1 MRKKRKGVALLLL
14 FVLLMLPG
22 KVVFADGTS
31 AEGIENEVSGENGER
46 FGTTS
51 PWLSGTQDNSIYEN
65 TIDAGEEEQDISA
78 KTPGRVEKY
87 IAELI
92 RNIASALISLLQDT
106 IGASIDSIIY
116 GRVGS
121 GHPNSVNIYAFELRK
136 GNPYGVTASVCYA
149 LLRGMM
155 FIFLGVSFVFQLAKA
170 AWSGQTAKSR
180 EEIKA
185 ILPTL
190 LMKFCALMLMPYLLD
205 VALYIRDVLLYG
217 IKEVTGQMVT
227 GGATLSLSKS
237 FLMNAERSG
246 TFVDA
251 AMYLGT
257 VVLTIYFVFLY
268 VAVAIDMLVCFVSFP
283 FVCVFHSR
291 KKDLISGWVSTVF
304 SNLMTPVIDAVLLLI
319 PLLTSLM
326 LSDVIRGVSVI
337 QLVMCMLIIPA
348 RVRLKALLGI
358 QSNERNGF
366 LGAMAVMTLARSL
379 ASRIKQ
385 GAGKIAEAVS
395 DAGKSRMHGELAEV
409 DREEEESLLSGG
421 SGTKERQET
430 PAEDSAGQQ
439 VDMEG
444 ALSGEEDVSAAG
456 SMDADSGG
464 LQPDSMDADAGE
476 LQPDSM
482 EASFGERDTGQD
494 AGSPSVGREMSHS
507 GAEITGNTKGDA
519 LREIDRQVDQSQ
531 STLDGLRMERSALV
545 QKDKQL
551 KKQMLDCKR
560 GTEEYKRLEKERANV
575 ESQTADVDNKIAKE
589 SGKLN
594 RLRGQSKEL
603 HAALGMRNTPTQF
616 DEKRAEILRKR
627 ANIDNFE
634 QPEFRGVLTNDQMR
648 VLYRNRAIAK
658 TVKAAAGTVGAVAG
672 GAVAGSASIF
682 LGGSGVAMAAAGGL
696 QAGGSAGEAAVDL
709 SVGAARVIRPAAAKV
724 GKAAYHAADMAASAY
739 LMAKIRPAAMQVP
752 LDTGSP
758 LPPPQADMPS
768 AAVENVETAADMPEN
783 GYEATNVRSRVVLDV
798 QNAIARGMSPKGNA
812 RSGSMLRVLQEA
824 NIEVERE
831 IAILREEGTALTE
844 EAIRSKRI
852 SVQENL
858 LTEEVMAQLE
868 HMSGYQKDTEEY
880 AEAEKLIR
888 EKIGALLA
896 ERDKPLI

>member
-1 MRKKRKGVALLLL
+1 MRKKRKGIALLLL

-31 AEGIENEVSGENGER
+31 EEGIENEVSEGNGER
-46 FGTTS
+46 FDTTS

-348 RVRLKALLGI
+348 RVRLKVLLGI

-385 GAGKIAEAVS
+385 GVGKIAEAVS
-395 DAGKSRMHGELAEV
+395 DAGKGRMHGELAEV

-421 SGTKERQET
+421 SGTKDRQET
-430 PAEDSAGQQ
+430 PAEDSGGQQ
-439 VDMEG
+439 ADMES
-444 ALSGEEDVSAAG
+444 ALPGEEDASAAG
-456 SMDADSGG
+456 SMEADSGG
-464 LQPDSMDADAGE
+464 LQPDDMDADIGG

-482 EASFGERDTGQD
+482 EVSFGEKDTGRD
-494 AGSPSVGREMSHS
+494 AGTPSGGREMSHS
-507 GAEITGNTKGDA
+507 GLEATGNTKGDA

-560 GTEEYKRLEKERANV
+560 GTEEYKRLEKERPNV

-658 TVKAAAGTVGAVAG
+658 MVKAAAGTVGAVAG
-672 GAVAGSASIF
+672 GAVAGSASMF

-696 QAGGSAGEAAVDL
+696 QAGGSAGEVAVDL

-724 GKAAYHAADMAASAY
+724 GKAAYHAADMAASAH

-758 LPPPQADMPS
+758 LPPQQADIPP
-768 AAVENVETAADMPEN
+768 AVETAETAADMPESS
-783 GYEATNVRSRVVLDV
+783 YEARDVRSRVVLDA
-798 QNAIARGMSPKGNA
+798 QNVIARGMSPRGNA
-812 RSGSMLRVLQEA
+812 RSGSMLRVLQQA

-844 EAIRSKRI
+844 EVIRSKRI
-852 SVQENL
+852 SVQEDM
-858 LTEEVMAQLE
+858 LTEEFMAQLE
-868 HMSGYQKDTEEY
+868 YMSGYQKDTEEY

>member
-1 MRKKRKGVALLLL
+1 MRKKGKGIAILLL
-14 FVLLMLPG
+14 FVLLLLPG
-22 KVVFADGTS
+22 KVVFASGTS
-31 AEGIENEVSGENGER
+31 AEGIENEVSEENGDR

-51 PWLSGTQDNSIYEN
+51 PWLSGTQDSSIYEN
-65 TIDAGEEEQDISA
+65 AIDAGEEEQDISA

-92 RNIASALISLLQDT
+92 RNIASALIALLQNT
-106 IGASIDSIIY
+106 IGATIDSIIY

-121 GHPNSVNIYAFELRK
+121 GHPNMVNIYAFELRK

-155 FIFLGVSFVFQLAKA
+155 FVFLGVSFVFQLAKA

-180 EEIKA
+180 EEIKS

-190 LMKFCALMLMPYLLD
+190 LIKFCALMLMPYLLD

-217 IKEVTGQMVT
+217 IKEITGQMVT

-237 FLMNAERSG
+237 FLMNAERTG

-291 KKDLISGWVSTVF
+291 KKDLISGWMSTVF

-326 LSDVIRGVSVI
+326 LSDVIRGVAVI

-366 LGAMAVMTLARSL
+366 LGAMAVMTLTRAL
-379 ASRIKQ
+379 AARIKQ
-385 GAGKIAEAVS
+385 GAGKIAEVVS
-395 DAGKSRMHGELAEV
+395 DAGKSRMHGELAEI
-409 DREEEESLLSGG
+409 DREEEEALLSGDG
-421 SGTKERQET
+421 GMREGQENAAENNGELQAETESGLAGEAGISTSDG
-430 PAEDSAGQQ
+430 AGAGADS
-439 VDMEG
+439 
-444 ALSGEEDVSAAG
+444 
-456 SMDADSGG
+456 DADEMQADNADDADNMDNSAFGG
-464 LQPDSMDADAGE
+464 RDADADADPA
-476 LQPDSM
+476 PDKAEGISRSST
-482 EASFGERDTGQD
+482 EVTGDT
-494 AGSPSVGREMSHS
+494 R
-507 GAEITGNTKGDA
+507 GDA
-519 LREIDRQVDQSQ
+519 LRGIDRQVDQSQ
-531 STLDGLRMERSALV
+531 SKLDDLRMERSSLV

-551 KKQMLDCKR
+551 KRQMLDCKR
-560 GTEEYKRLEKERANV
+560 GSEEYKQLEKERADV
-575 ESQTADVDNKIAKE
+575 ESQTAEIDSRIAQE
-589 SGKLN
+589 NGTLN
-594 RLRGQSKEL
+594 RLRRQSRDI

-616 DEKRAEILRKR
+616 DEKRAEILKKR
-627 ANIDNFE
+627 ANISNFE
-634 QPEFRGVLTNDQMR
+634 QPEFRGVLSNEQMR
-648 VLYRNRAIAK
+648 DLYRNRAIAN

-672 GAVAGSASIF
+672 GAVAGSSAVF

-696 QAGGSAGEAAVDL
+696 RAGGSAGETAVDVTV
-709 SVGAARVIRPAAAKV
+709 SAARVVKPAATKV

-739 LMAKIRPAAMQVP
+739 LMQKIRPAAMRVP
-752 LDTGSP
+752 LDLGN
-758 LPPPQADMPS
+758 MPS
-768 AAVENVETAADMPEN
+768 SGQDISAGVGETAEIMTGEPEN
-783 GYEATNVRSRVVLDV
+783 RHETMDIKAQIVSDAQNVITR
-798 QNAIARGMSPKGNA
+798 AISPKGNA
-812 RSGSMLRVLQEA
+812 KSGSMLRVLQQA
-824 NIEVERE
+824 NIEFERE
-831 IAILREEGTALTE
+831 IAVLREEGTVLTE
-844 EAIRSKRI
+844 DAIRKKRI
-852 SVQENL
+852 SVQENMMI
-858 LTEEVMAQLE
+858 EEFMTQLE
-868 HMSGYQKDTEEY
+868 YTAGYQKDTEEY

-888 EKIGALLA
+888 ERVGALLT
-896 ERDKPLI
+896 ERDKPLV

>member
-1 MRKKRKGVALLLL
+1 MRKKRKGIALLLL

-31 AEGIENEVSGENGER
+31 EEGIENEVSEGNGER
-46 FGTTS
+46 FDTTS

-337 QLVMCMLIIPA
+337 QLVICMLIIPA

-385 GAGKIAEAVS
+385 GVGKIAEAVS

-421 SGTKERQET
+421 SGTKDRQET
-430 PAEDSAGQQ
+430 PAEDSGGQQ
-439 VDMEG
+439 ADMES
-444 ALSGEEDVSAAG
+444 ALPGEEDASAAG
-456 SMDADSGG
+456 SMEADSGG
-464 LQPDSMDADAGE
+464 LQPDGMDADIGG

-482 EASFGERDTGQD
+482 EASFGERNIGRDADTSSG
-494 AGSPSVGREMSHS
+494 GREMSHS
-507 GAEITGNTKGDA
+507 SLEATGNTKGDA

-531 STLDGLRMERSALV
+531 GTLDGLRMERSALV

-551 KKQMLDCKR
+551 KRQMLDCKR
-560 GTEEYKRLEKERANV
+560 GTEEYKQLEKERANV
-575 ESQTADVDNKIAKE
+575 ESQTADIDNKIAKE

-603 HAALGMRNTPTQF
+603 HAALGMRNTPTQY
-616 DEKRAEILRKR
+616 DEKRAEILQKR

-634 QPEFRGVLTNDQMR
+634 QPEFRGVLTNEQMR

-658 TVKAAAGTVGAVAG
+658 MVKAAAGTVGAVAG
-672 GAVAGSASIF
+672 GAAAGSASMF

-739 LMAKIRPAAMQVP
+739 LMQKISPAAMQVP

-758 LPPPQADMPS
+758 LPPQQADIPP
-768 AAVENVETAADMPEN
+768 AVETAETAVEMPESS
-783 GYEATNVRSRVVLDV
+783 YEARDVRSRVVLDA
-798 QNAIARGMSPKGNA
+798 QNVIARGMSPRGNA
-812 RSGSMLRVLQEA
+812 RSGSMLRVLQQA

-844 EAIRSKRI
+844 EVIRSKRI
-852 SVQENL
+852 SVQEDM
-858 LTEEVMAQLE
+858 LTEEFMAQLE
-868 HMSGYQKDTEEY
+868 YMSGYQKDTEEY